1 MHFFSKKFQIKLKP
15 PHQLKISIFLK
26 IFTPFRNETI
36 AIRGN
41 PTFMTFSGDELLLNN
56 GNSMEYIWGVQTLI

>member
-1 MHFFSKKFQIKLKP
+1 M
-15 PHQLKISIFLK
+15 
-26 IFTPFRNETI
+26 I

-56 GNSMEYIWGVQTLI
+56 GNSMEYNMGCANTDLINMKY